1 VIKTQKNIL
10 IPCYCCDDLRK
21 LSSFDVVDWNKKWRT
36 TWPSMGINSVTD
48 NDRYIDST
56 TEEFSFS
63 QPVED
68 ILP

>member
-1 VIKTQKNIL
+1 
-10 IPCYCCDDLRK
+10 
-21 LSSFDVVDWNKKWRT
+21 
-36 TWPSMGINSVTD
+36 MGINSVTD